1 MEPNL
6 QPVATILITAFNAE
20 KYIAETIESVLN
32 QTFQDFELLIVDDGC
47 ADNTYVQI
55 LEFSD
60 TRIRVIR
67 NEQNKGTMESANIG
81 LAHSRGKYIARIDA
95 DDIALPIRLEK
106 QIAFMEANPNV
117 GLCGTFAETFGTEKG
132 LLSSPTVDA
141 EIAVDLFFYNCFVH
155 SSVIMRRSVLVQYQL
170 FYRIPFSDD
179 YDLWCQMSRVTRVR
193 NIPDILVRYRKHAT
207 QITKTHL
214 SKFVESTNEVIATH
228 LNTLFGDILSLDDL
242 KLLHTVIIEPEVE
255 PRYAQILALNN
266 KLNFYNDK
274 CGVRDRAI
282 FLKMLKK
289 KILLH
294 QMHATKKFHFSDFM
308 RITQSYLRP
317 LYEIVGFRYATKLLF
332 YMFIAKR
339 RT

>member
-6 QPVATILITAFNAE
+6 QPVVTILITAFNAE
-20 KYIAETIESVLN
+20 KHIAETIESVLN
-32 QTFQDFELLIVDDGC
+32 QTFQDFELLIVDDGS

-106 QIAFMEANPNV
+106 QVAFMEANPNV
-117 GLCGTFAETFGTEKG
+117 GFCGTFAEIFGTEKG
-132 LLSSPTVDA
+132 LLSSPTIDA

-179 YDLWCQMSRVTRVR
+179 YDLWCQMSRVTQVR
-193 NIPDILVRYRKHAT
+193 NIPDILVRYRKHAA

-228 LNTLFGDILSLDDL
+228 LNTFFGDILSLDDL
-242 KLLHTVIIEPEVE
+242 NLLHTVIIEPEAE
-255 PRYAQILALNN
+255 PRYAEILAVID

-274 CGVRDRAI
+274 HRVRDGAV
-282 FLKMLKK
+282 FLKGLKN
-289 KILLH
+289 KIVLH
-294 QMHATKKFHFSDFM
+294 QMRATKKFHFSDFILIM
-308 RITQSYLRP
+308 RAHLRP
-317 LYEIVGFRYATKLLF
+317 LYEILGFRYATKLIF
-332 YMFIAKR
+332 YTFVAKR
-339 RT
+339 RK